1 MSRTKKEENRAVRNR
16 LYTSILLV
24 LLALAAITAA
34 TVAWFSIADKT
45 KVKSMSLDIESD
57 VDLRMDLDAH
67 DYFDQY
73 VKKLS
78 FESIAQR
85 MQSEKGFDMQT
96 TPLEPVTTADQNIFT
111 YENGTEVPDTKGA
124 YLTFTLHFMADKDM
138 IVHLNSATAVMAQ
151 GMGRISVQVMQN
163 FRKR

>member
-24 LLALAAITAA
+24 LLAFAAITAA

-67 DYFDQY
+67 DYFEQY
-73 VKKLS
+73 VKETARAVSFSGILDTISFFRQQGNRKVEGYLS
-78 FESIAQR
+78 CS
-85 MQSEKGFDMQT
+85 
-96 TPLEPVTTADQNIFT
+96 
-111 YENGTEVPDTKGA
+111 
-124 YLTFTLHFMADKDM
+124 
-138 IVHLNSATAVMAQ
+138 
-151 GMGRISVQVMQN
+151 SV
-163 FRKR
+163 

>member
-67 DYFDQY
+67 NYFEQY

-111 YENGTEVPDTKGA
+111 YEN
-124 YLTFTLHFMADKDM
+124 
-138 IVHLNSATAVMAQ
+138 
-151 GMGRISVQVMQN
+151 
-163 FRKR
+163 

>member
-67 DYFDQY
+67 DYFEQY

-78 FESIAQR
+78 FE
-85 MQSEKGFDMQT
+85 
-96 TPLEPVTTADQNIFT
+96 
-111 YENGTEVPDTKGA
+111 
-124 YLTFTLHFMADKDM
+124 
-138 IVHLNSATAVMAQ
+138 
-151 GMGRISVQVMQN
+151 
-163 FRKR
+163 